1 MGSYFGAGECFF
13 EQQKPAE
20 FITGGNQ
27 FTIDDLLLDFPN
39 DEDIV
44 MNEAYY
50 ESFNSN
56 SADFSS
62 SNSSIS
68 GSEPQLSG
76 NISSYSLSDS
86 QFSGG
91 ELCLPYDDLAEL
103 EWLSSFTE
111 ESFSSDDLHNLQLIS
126 AANKA
131 PATATATATATDTS
145 SSETTREYQHKTTG
159 PNRINSPIFQ
169 TNVLVPGK
177 VRSKRSRAA
186 PCDWSSRLL
195 LLKSSTTDINKPETT
210 HRSDNSLRRC
220 LHCGSDTTPQ
230 WRRGPMGPKTLC
242 NACGVRYKSGR
253 LVPEYRPA
261 ASPSFVPAKHSNSHR
276 KVMEL
281 RRQLEL
287 QNSQQQL
294 VNHISNFDGCN
305 AGDDYLIH
313 RQIGPSFM
321 HMI

>member
-20 FITGGNQ
+20 YITGGNQ

-39 DEDIV
+39 DEDVV
-44 MNEAYY
+44 MNEAFY
-50 ESFNSN
+50 ESFTSN

-62 SNSSIS
+62 SNSSVS
-68 GSEPQLSG
+68 GSEAQLSG

-91 ELCLPYDDLAEL
+91 ELCVPYDDLAEL

-111 ESFSSDDLHNLQLIS
+111 ESLSSDDLHNLQLIS

-131 PATATATATATDTS
+131 PATDTS
-145 SSETTREYQHKTTG
+145 SSDTTPEFQHKTTG

-169 TNVLVPGK
+169 TNVLIPGK

-195 LLKSSTTDINKPETT
+195 LLKSSSSTTDINKPKTT
-210 HRSDNSLRRC
+210 PSKTAERPDNSVRRC
-220 LHCGSDTTPQ
+220 LHCGSDKTPQ

-242 NACGVRYKSGR
+242 NACGVRFKSGR

-261 ASPSFVPAKHSNSHR
+261 ASPTFVPAKHSNSHR

-281 RRQLEL
+281 RRQMEI
-287 QNSQQQL
+287 QTSQQQL
-294 VNHISNFDGCN
+294 VSHSSSFNGCN
-305 AGDDYLIH
+305 GADDYLIH